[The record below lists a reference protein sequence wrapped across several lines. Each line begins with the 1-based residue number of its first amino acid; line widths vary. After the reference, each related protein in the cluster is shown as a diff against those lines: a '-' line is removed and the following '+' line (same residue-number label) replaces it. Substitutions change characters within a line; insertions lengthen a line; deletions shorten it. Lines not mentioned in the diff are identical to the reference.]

1 MKILKYLIF
10 IVVAAFLLIAI
21 LTRIPAVQDRV
32 MTSALNNLQN
42 QEVDLYDNSLTA
54 LVCGSRSPLPHPRRA
69 ETCILINAGGNYYV
83 IDVGDGSVSNLRSYG
98 VNLGKIKAVLL
109 THLHSDHISDL
120 ADIHMGTWI
129 AQSRTKRLDVYGPS
143 GVEFVTKGFEDAYK
157 LDFKY
162 RNEHHGDEVAPINIV
177 GFDPHPVDLLNP
189 IVINENGLK
198 VTAFKVP
205 HDPVKPALGYR
216 FDFKGR
222 SIVISGDTSY
232 SENLITYAKDADV
245 LFHEAQANHIL
256 EIMKG
261 VANKAGNPLTAK
273 ILDDITT
280 YHTTPKDAAKV
291 ANLANVDHLVFYHLT
306 PSPRNSMMERMFFRG
321 VNKIRKDWS
330 VADDGTMVVLP
341 LDSDEIKI
349 SKVN

>member
-10 IVVAAFLLIAI
+10 IVLAAFLLIAI

-42 QEVDLYDNSLTA
+42 QEIDLYDNSLTA

-69 ETCILINAGGNYYV
+69 ETCILINAGGSYYV
-83 IDVGDGSVSNLRSYG
+83 IDVGDGSASNLRSYG

-120 ADIHMGTWI
+120 ADIHMGTWV

-189 IVINENGLK
+189 VVINENGLK

-273 ILDDITT
+273 VLDDITT

-306 PSPRNSMMERMFFRG
+306 PSPRTSMMERMFFRG

>member
-42 QEVDLYDNSLTA
+42 QEIDLYDNSLTA

-69 ETCILINAGGNYYV
+69 ETCILINAGGSYYV
-83 IDVGDGSVSNLRSYG
+83 IDVGDGSASNLRSYG

-120 ADIHMGTWI
+120 ADIHMGTWV

-189 IVINENGLK
+189 VVINENGLK

-261 VANKAGNPLTAK
+261 VANKAGNLLTAK

-306 PSPRNSMMERMFFRG
+306 PSPRTSMMERMFFRG

>member
-42 QEVDLYDNSLTA
+42 QEIDLYDNSLTA

-69 ETCILINAGGNYYV
+69 ETCILINAGGSYYV

-120 ADIHMGTWI
+120 ADIHLGTWV

-189 IVINENGLK
+189 VVINENGLK

-261 VANKAGNPLTAK
+261 VANKAGNSLTAK
-273 ILDDITT
+273 VLDDITT

-306 PSPRNSMMERMFFRG
+306 PSPRTSMMERMFFRG

>member
-10 IVVAAFLLIAI
+10 IVLAAFLLIAI

-32 MTSALNNLQN
+32 MTLALNNLQN
-42 QEVDLYDNSLTA
+42 QEIDLYDNSLTA

-69 ETCILINAGGNYYV
+69 ETCILINAGGSYYV
-83 IDVGDGSVSNLRSYG
+83 IDVGDGSASNLRSYG

-120 ADIHMGTWI
+120 ADIHLGTWV
-129 AQSRTKRLDVYGPS
+129 AQSRTKRLDVYGAS

-177 GFDPHPVDLLNP
+177 GFDPHPVDLLKP
-189 IVINENGLK
+189 VVINENGLK

-261 VANKAGNPLTAK
+261 VANKAGNSLTAK
-273 ILDDITT
+273 VLDDITT

-291 ANLANVDHLVFYHLT
+291 ANLANVYHLVFYHLT
-306 PSPRNSMMERMFFRG
+306 PSPRTSMMERMFFRG

>member
-32 MTSALNNLQN
+32 MTLALNNLQN
-42 QEVDLYDNSLTA
+42 QEIDLYDNSLTA

-69 ETCILINAGGNYYV
+69 ETCILINAGGSYYV
-83 IDVGDGSVSNLRSYG
+83 IDVGDGSASNLRSYG

-120 ADIHMGTWI
+120 ADIHLGTWV

-189 IVINENGLK
+189 VVINENGLK

-261 VANKAGNPLTAK
+261 VANKAGNSLTAK
-273 ILDDITT
+273 VLDDITT

-306 PSPRNSMMERMFFRG
+306 PSPRTSMMERMFFRG

>member
-42 QEVDLYDNSLTA
+42 QEIDLYDNSLTA

-69 ETCILINAGGNYYV
+69 ETCILINAGGSYYV
-83 IDVGDGSVSNLRSYG
+83 IDVGDGSASNLRSYG

-120 ADIHMGTWI
+120 ADIHMGTWV

-189 IVINENGLK
+189 VVINENGLK

-306 PSPRNSMMERMFFRG
+306 PSPRNNMMERMFFRG

>member
-10 IVVAAFLLIAI
+10 IVLAAFLLIAI

-32 MTSALNNLQN
+32 MTLALNNLQN
-42 QEVDLYDNSLTA
+42 QEIDLYDNSLTA

-69 ETCILINAGGNYYV
+69 ETCILINAGGSYYV
-83 IDVGDGSVSNLRSYG
+83 IDVGDGSASNLRSYG

-120 ADIHMGTWI
+120 ADIHLGTWV

-189 IVINENGLK
+189 VVINENGLK

-273 ILDDITT
+273 VLDDITT

-306 PSPRNSMMERMFFRG
+306 PSPRTSMMERMFFRG

>member
-83 IDVGDGSVSNLRSYG
+83 IDVGDGSASNLRSYG

-120 ADIHMGTWI
+120 ADIHMGTWV

-189 IVINENGLK
+189 VVINENGLK

-261 VANKAGNPLTAK
+261 VANKAGNSLTAK
-273 ILDDITT
+273 VLDDITT

>member
-69 ETCILINAGGNYYV
+69 ETCILINAGGSYYV
-83 IDVGDGSVSNLRSYG
+83 IDVGDGSASNLRSYG

-120 ADIHMGTWI
+120 ADIHLGTWV

-189 IVINENGLK
+189 VVINENGLK

>member
-10 IVVAAFLLIAI
+10 IVLAAFLLIAI

-42 QEVDLYDNSLTA
+42 QEIDLYDNSLTA

-69 ETCILINAGGNYYV
+69 ETCILINAGGSYYV
-83 IDVGDGSVSNLRSYG
+83 IDVGDGSASNLRSYG

-120 ADIHMGTWI
+120 ADIHMGTWV

-189 IVINENGLK
+189 VVINENGLK

-261 VANKAGNPLTAK
+261 VANKAGNSLTAK
-273 ILDDITT
+273 VLDDITT

-306 PSPRNSMMERMFFRG
+306 PSPRTSMMERMFFRG

>member
-69 ETCILINAGGNYYV
+69 ETCILINAGGSYYV
-83 IDVGDGSVSNLRSYG
+83 IDVGDGSASNLRSYG

-120 ADIHMGTWI
+120 ADIHMGTWV

-189 IVINENGLK
+189 VVINENGLK

-261 VANKAGNPLTAK
+261 VANKAGNSLTAK
-273 ILDDITT
+273 VLDDITT

-330 VADDGTMVVLP
+330 IADDGTMVVLP

>member
-42 QEVDLYDNSLTA
+42 QEIDLYDNSLTA

-69 ETCILINAGGNYYV
+69 ETCILINAGGSYYV
-83 IDVGDGSVSNLRSYG
+83 IDVGDGSASNLRSYG

-120 ADIHMGTWI
+120 ADIHLGTWV

-189 IVINENGLK
+189 VVINENGLK

-261 VANKAGNPLTAK
+261 VANKAGNSLTAK
-273 ILDDITT
+273 VLDDITT

-306 PSPRNSMMERMFFRG
+306 PSPRTSMMARMFFRG

>member
-32 MTSALNNLQN
+32 MTSALNDLQN
-42 QEVDLYDNSLTA
+42 QEIDLYDNSLTA

-69 ETCILINAGGNYYV
+69 ETCILINAGGSYYV
-83 IDVGDGSVSNLRSYG
+83 IDVGDGSASNLRSYG

-120 ADIHMGTWI
+120 ADIHLGTWV

-189 IVINENGLK
+189 VVINENGLK

-273 ILDDITT
+273 VLDDITT

-306 PSPRNSMMERMFFRG
+306 PSPRTSMMERMFFRG

>member
-32 MTSALNNLQN
+32 MTLALNNLQN
-42 QEVDLYDNSLTA
+42 QEIDLYDNSLTA

-69 ETCILINAGGNYYV
+69 ETCILINAGGSYYV
-83 IDVGDGSVSNLRSYG
+83 IDVGDGSASNLRSYG

-120 ADIHMGTWI
+120 ADIHMGTWV

-189 IVINENGLK
+189 VVINENGLK

-273 ILDDITT
+273 VLDDITT

-306 PSPRNSMMERMFFRG
+306 PSPRTSMMERMFFRG

>member
-42 QEVDLYDNSLTA
+42 QEIDLYDNSLTA

-69 ETCILINAGGNYYV
+69 ETCILINAGGSYYV
-83 IDVGDGSVSNLRSYG
+83 IDVGDGSASNLRSYG

-120 ADIHMGTWI
+120 ADIHMGTWV

-189 IVINENGLK
+189 VVINENGLK

-273 ILDDITT
+273 VLDDITT

>member
-10 IVVAAFLLIAI
+10 IVVAAFLLIVI

-69 ETCILINAGGNYYV
+69 ETCILINAGGSYYV
-83 IDVGDGSVSNLRSYG
+83 IDVGDGSASNLRSYG

-120 ADIHMGTWI
+120 ADIHMGTWV

-189 IVINENGLK
+189 VVINENGLK

-261 VANKAGNPLTAK
+261 VANKAGNSLTAK
-273 ILDDITT
+273 VLDDITT

-306 PSPRNSMMERMFFRG
+306 PSPRTSMMERMFFRG

>member
-32 MTSALNNLQN
+32 MTLALNNLQN
-42 QEVDLYDNSLTA
+42 QEIDLYDNSLTA

-69 ETCILINAGGNYYV
+69 ETCILINAGGSYYV
-83 IDVGDGSVSNLRSYG
+83 IDVGDGSASNLRSYG

-120 ADIHMGTWI
+120 ADIHMGTWV

-189 IVINENGLK
+189 VVINENGLK

-261 VANKAGNPLTAK
+261 VANKAGNSLTAK
-273 ILDDITT
+273 VLDDITT

-306 PSPRNSMMERMFFRG
+306 PSPRTSMMERMFFRG

>member
-69 ETCILINAGGNYYV
+69 ETCILINAGGSYYV
-83 IDVGDGSVSNLRSYG
+83 IDVGDGSASNLRSYG

>member
-32 MTSALNNLQN
+32 MTLALNNLQN
-42 QEVDLYDNSLTA
+42 QEIDLYDNSLTA

-69 ETCILINAGGNYYV
+69 ETCILINAGGSYYV
-83 IDVGDGSVSNLRSYG
+83 IDVGDGSASNLRSYG

-120 ADIHMGTWI
+120 ADIHLGTWV
-129 AQSRTKRLDVYGPS
+129 AQSRTKRLDANGPS
-143 GVEFVTKGFEDAYK
+143 GVEFVSKGFEDAYK

-189 IVINENGLK
+189 VVINENGLK

-273 ILDDITT
+273 VLDDITT

>member
-69 ETCILINAGGNYYV
+69 ETCILINAGGSYYV
-83 IDVGDGSVSNLRSYG
+83 IDVGDGSASNLRSYG

-120 ADIHMGTWI
+120 ADIHMGTWV

-143 GVEFVTKGFEDAYK
+143 GVELVTKGFEDAYK

-189 IVINENGLK
+189 VVINENGLK

>member
-10 IVVAAFLLIAI
+10 IVVAAFLLIVI

-32 MTSALNNLQN
+32 MTSAFNNLQN

-69 ETCILINAGGNYYV
+69 ETCILINAGGSYYV
-83 IDVGDGSVSNLRSYG
+83 IDVGDGSASNLRSYG

-120 ADIHMGTWI
+120 ADIHMGTWV

-177 GFDPHPVDLLNP
+177 GFDPHPVDLLTP
-189 IVINENGLK
+189 VVINENGLK

-291 ANLANVDHLVFYHLT
+291 ANVDHLVFYHLT

>member
-69 ETCILINAGGNYYV
+69 ETCILINAGGSYYV
-83 IDVGDGSVSNLRSYG
+83 IDVGDGSASNLRSYG

-189 IVINENGLK
+189 VVINENGLK

-261 VANKAGNPLTAK
+261 VANKAGNSLTAK
-273 ILDDITT
+273 VLDDITT

>member
-10 IVVAAFLLIAI
+10 IVLAAFLLIAI

-32 MTSALNNLQN
+32 MTLALNNLQN
-42 QEVDLYDNSLTA
+42 QEIDLYDNSLTA

-69 ETCILINAGGNYYV
+69 ETCILINAGGSYYV
-83 IDVGDGSVSNLRSYG
+83 IDVGDGSASNLRSYG

-120 ADIHMGTWI
+120 ADIHMGTWV

-189 IVINENGLK
+189 VVINENGLK

-273 ILDDITT
+273 VLDDITT

>member
-69 ETCILINAGGNYYV
+69 ETCILINAGGSYYV
-83 IDVGDGSVSNLRSYG
+83 IDVGDGSASNLRSYG

-120 ADIHMGTWI
+120 ADIHMGTWV

>member
-69 ETCILINAGGNYYV
+69 ETCILINAGGSYYV
-83 IDVGDGSVSNLRSYG
+83 IDVGDGSASNLRSYG

-120 ADIHMGTWI
+120 ADIHMGTWV

-189 IVINENGLK
+189 VVINENGLK

-349 SKVN
+349 RKVN

>member
-10 IVVAAFLLIAI
+10 IVLAAFLLIAI

-32 MTSALNNLQN
+32 MTLALNNLQN
-42 QEVDLYDNSLTA
+42 QEIDLYDNSLTA

-69 ETCILINAGGNYYV
+69 ETCILINAGGSYYV
-83 IDVGDGSVSNLRSYG
+83 IDVGDGSASNLRSYG

-120 ADIHMGTWI
+120 ADIHMGTWV

-189 IVINENGLK
+189 VVINENGLK

-273 ILDDITT
+273 VLDDITT

-306 PSPRNSMMERMFFRG
+306 PSPRTSMMERMFFRG

>member
-10 IVVAAFLLIAI
+10 IVVAAFLLIVI

-42 QEVDLYDNSLTA
+42 QEIDLYDNSLTA

-69 ETCILINAGGNYYV
+69 ETCILINAGGSYYV

-120 ADIHMGTWI
+120 ADIHMGTWV

-189 IVINENGLK
+189 VVINENGLK

-306 PSPRNSMMERMFFRG
+306 PSPRNSIMERIFFRG

>member
-10 IVVAAFLLIAI
+10 IVLAAFLLIAI

-32 MTSALNNLQN
+32 MTLALNNLQN
-42 QEVDLYDNSLTA
+42 QEIDLYDNSLTA
-54 LVCGSRSPLPHPRRA
+54 LVCGGRSPLPHPRRA
-69 ETCILINAGGNYYV
+69 ETCILINAGGSYYV
-83 IDVGDGSVSNLRSYG
+83 IDVGDGSASNLRSYG

-120 ADIHMGTWI
+120 ADIHLGTWV

-189 IVINENGLK
+189 VVINENGLK

-261 VANKAGNPLTAK
+261 VANKAGNSLTAK
-273 ILDDITT
+273 VLDDITT

-306 PSPRNSMMERMFFRG
+306 PSPRTSIMERMFFRG

>member
-10 IVVAAFLLIAI
+10 IVLAAFLLIAI
-21 LTRIPAVQDRV
+21 LTRIPAAQDRV

-42 QEVDLYDNSLTA
+42 QEIDLYDNSLTA

-69 ETCILINAGGNYYV
+69 ETCILINAGGSYYV
-83 IDVGDGSVSNLRSYG
+83 IDVGDGSASNLRSYG

-120 ADIHMGTWI
+120 ADIHLGTWV

-189 IVINENGLK
+189 VVINENGLK

-261 VANKAGNPLTAK
+261 VANKAGNSLTAK
-273 ILDDITT
+273 VLDDITT

-306 PSPRNSMMERMFFRG
+306 PSPRTSIMERMFFRG

>member
-42 QEVDLYDNSLTA
+42 QEIDLYDNSLTA

-69 ETCILINAGGNYYV
+69 ETCILINAGGSYYV
-83 IDVGDGSVSNLRSYG
+83 IDVGDGSASNLRSYG

-120 ADIHMGTWI
+120 ADIHLGTWV

-189 IVINENGLK
+189 VVINENGLK

-261 VANKAGNPLTAK
+261 VANKAGNSLTAK
-273 ILDDITT
+273 VLDDITT

-306 PSPRNSMMERMFFRG
+306 PSPRTSMMERMFFRG

>member
-69 ETCILINAGGNYYV
+69 ETCILINAGGSYYV
-83 IDVGDGSVSNLRSYG
+83 IDVGDGSASNLRSYG

-120 ADIHMGTWI
+120 ADIHMGTWV

-189 IVINENGLK
+189 VVINENGLK

-273 ILDDITT
+273 VLDDITT

>member
-42 QEVDLYDNSLTA
+42 QEIDLYDNSLTA

-69 ETCILINAGGNYYV
+69 ETCILINAGGSYYV
-83 IDVGDGSVSNLRSYG
+83 IDVGDGSASNLRSYG

-120 ADIHMGTWI
+120 ADIHMGTWV

-189 IVINENGLK
+189 VVINENGLK

>member
-10 IVVAAFLLIAI
+10 IVLAAFLLIAI

-42 QEVDLYDNSLTA
+42 QEIDLYDNSLTA

-69 ETCILINAGGNYYV
+69 ETCILINAGGSYYV
-83 IDVGDGSVSNLRSYG
+83 IDVGDGSASNLRSYG

-120 ADIHMGTWI
+120 ADIHLGTWV

-189 IVINENGLK
+189 VVINENGLK

-261 VANKAGNPLTAK
+261 VANKAGNSLTAK
-273 ILDDITT
+273 VLDDITT

-306 PSPRNSMMERMFFRG
+306 PSPRTSMMERMFFRG

>member
-69 ETCILINAGGNYYV
+69 ETCILINAGGSYYV
-83 IDVGDGSVSNLRSYG
+83 IDVGDGSASNLRSYG

-189 IVINENGLK
+189 VVINENGLK

>member
-10 IVVAAFLLIAI
+10 IVLAAFLLIAI

-32 MTSALNNLQN
+32 MTLALNNLQN
-42 QEVDLYDNSLTA
+42 QEIDLYDNSLTA

-69 ETCILINAGGNYYV
+69 ETCILINAGGSYYV
-83 IDVGDGSVSNLRSYG
+83 IDVGDGSASNLRSYG

-120 ADIHMGTWI
+120 ADIHLGTWV

-189 IVINENGLK
+189 VVINENGLK

-261 VANKAGNPLTAK
+261 VANKAGNSLTAK
-273 ILDDITT
+273 VLDDITT

-306 PSPRNSMMERMFFRG
+306 PSPRTSMMERMFFRG